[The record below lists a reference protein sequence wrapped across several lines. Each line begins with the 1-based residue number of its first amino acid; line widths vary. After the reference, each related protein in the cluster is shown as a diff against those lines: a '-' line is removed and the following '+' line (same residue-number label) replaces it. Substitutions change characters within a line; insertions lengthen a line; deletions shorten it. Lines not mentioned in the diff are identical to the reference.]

1 MRYRFLQ
8 KQSLRPREPL
18 LATCRGEVLR
28 AIDWLIQQPACNVHY
43 DLETVGLEA
52 TDPLRLI
59 TNIGMAS
66 DEWLIGLSLIELT
79 PLEAK
84 PLWDWLKGC
93 RLGGF
98 NLHFDIKW
106 PWGNDI
112 SPSMVGCDTAVWYRW
127 LATEALAS
135 QPHSLEAAIEYI
147 LGWPEEDFQKSWL
160 KEKLEEH
167 GLKKDDMYKLSY
179 LEPEGYTKYCAL
191 DAEASL
197 QLERYFTDRTKEL
210 GFWDVWNDFA
220 TRILPHK
227 IYRNVQAE
235 YHGIQVNRAKCMEW
249 IVELQRESLRQEAFI
264 LEHEMVKPYIDKWF
278 KDKCDK
284 TFKLTVSEK
293 KEYAKESDEPWL
305 DPESWRFQLVN
316 NPDKLPKWQRKWG
329 GKFYRTTPVFSVSGK
344 TRPLPR
350 FNFHSQDDMK
360 YLIYECWIGEGNYKK
375 VLYES
380 GKGGHLE
387 VTLNGEMYE
396 LDLTKTMGLPSG
408 GDILKLFGE
417 VGQMISNIKKIHK
430 VLGDFLW
437 KYYKASERTGSI
449 HPSLKINGAA
459 TGRASGG

>member
-1 MRYRFLQ
+1 MRYMFLE
-8 KQSLRPREPL
+8 KQSLTPREPL

-28 AIDWLIQQPACNVHY
+28 AVDWLIQQPACNVHY

-52 TDPLRLI
+52 SDPMRLI

-66 DEWLIGLSLIELT
+66 DGWLIGLSLIELT
-79 PLEAK
+79 PLEVQ
-84 PLWDWLKGC
+84 PLWDWLKEC
-93 RLGGF
+93 KLGGF

-106 PWGNDI
+106 PWGNNI
-112 SPSMVGCDTAVWYRW
+112 SPSMIKCDTAVWYRW

-135 QPHSLEAAIEYI
+135 QPHSLENAIESI
-147 LGWPEEDFQKSWL
+147 LGWPEENFQKSWL

-167 GLKKDDMYKLSY
+167 GLKKDEMYKLSY
-179 LEPEGYTKYCAL
+179 LESEGYTRYCAL

-235 YHGIQVNRAKCMEW
+235 YHGIQVDRAKCMEW
-249 IVELQRESLRQEAFI
+249 IVELQREALRQEAFI
-264 LEHEMVKPYIDKWF
+264 LEHEMVKPHIDKWT
-278 KDKCDK
+278 KDKLAA
-284 TFKLTVSEK
+284 TFSLKVGEK
-293 KEYAKESDEPWL
+293 KTYAKSSDEPWL
-305 DPESWRFQLVN
+305 DPVTWRFQPTEN
-316 NPDKLPKWQRKWG
+316 INKLPAWSKPFG
-329 GKFYRTTPVFSVSGK
+329 GKFYRVEPTFSISGK
-344 TRPLPR
+344 NKSLPR
-350 FNFHSQDDMK
+350 FNFHSTDDMK
-360 YLIYECWIGEGNYKK
+360 YLIYDCWIGEGNYNK
-375 VLYES
+375 VLYDS

-387 VTLNGEMYE
+387 VILNGEMYE
-396 LDLTKTMGLPSG
+396 LELTKTMGLPSG